1 MFLFSSL
8 KKCCL
13 YYIVT
18 YIVLKLFLL
27 LCVQESEADIEDF
40 LLKSLEVEE
49 GVSTLLHLI
58 KRERC

>member
-1 MFLFSSL
+1 MYICFFFLLL
-8 KKCCL
+8 KML
-13 YYIVT
+13 FF

-49 GVSTLLHLI
+49 GVSTLLHLM